1 MLVQIFVQNHVCEF
15 PHLLFVTLARRQPV
29 T

>member
-1 MLVQIFVQNHVCEF
+1 MQIFVQNHVCEI
-15 PHLLFVTLARRQPV
+15 PHLLFVTLAKRQPV